1 MSGLIASTSVEVI
14 QRIEVGIDRYGAS
27 IYEDA
32 TSEVL
37 NVIPQPG
44 GTENL
49 DETRPE
55 GVTVDMTFHFPKNY
69 TDSLK
74 GARIRYS
81 NHEYRVIGDPQPY
94 LDANTPGDWNRA
106 VETEV
111 CDG

>member
-1 MSGLIASTSVEVI
+1 MSGLISSESVEVI
-14 QRIEVGIDRYGAS
+14 QRVEVGTDRYGAV
-27 IYEDA
+27 IYED
-32 TSEVL
+32 EVNGVS

-44 GTENL
+44 ATENL

-55 GVTVDMTFHFPKNY
+55 GVTADMTFHFPKTY
-69 TDSLK
+69 TESLK
-74 GARIRYS
+74 GARIRYRER
-81 NHEYRVIGDPQPY
+81 EYSVIGDPQPY